1 MKKVILNF
9 ISYIFLLISFVA
21 IDDLQAQETSA
32 PRPGATSTQFMN
44 VPQELQTK
52 CDNFFDLL
60 SRNEFKVA
68 FDDLLENSPFKNK
81 QDQVTN
87 LIEQTKQAVV
97 LYGKVKGG
105 EPVSSEVACPSLV
118 RLRYLGIQSNYP
130 MRWIFTFYNSP
141 KSGWIVVNVKLDDM
155 SEYFF
160 SDE

>member
-1 MKKVILNF
+1 MKKYSNI
-9 ISYIFLLISFVA
+9 IIFLVLVLVTIFTT
-21 IDDLQAQETSA
+21 DLKAQESSA
-32 PRPGATSTQFMN
+32 PRPSGLSSQFLN

-68 FDDLLENSPFKNK
+68 FDNLLENSPFKNK
-81 QDQVTN
+81 QDQVSN

-97 LYGKVKGG
+97 LYGKIKGG